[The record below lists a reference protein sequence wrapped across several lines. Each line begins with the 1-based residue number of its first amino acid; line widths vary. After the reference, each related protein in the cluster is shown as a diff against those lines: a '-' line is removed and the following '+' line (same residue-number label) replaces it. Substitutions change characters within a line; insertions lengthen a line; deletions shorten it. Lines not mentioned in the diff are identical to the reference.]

1 MGAARPSAGV
11 AALNGS
17 FVEFDGSGAL
27 GQLQPV
33 KANGSGRST
42 SDITGWLEAGEA
54 RCKPV
59 RVDGWVGRLHG
70 SPTIESAFMSVA
82 LACVKLFNCP

>member
-27 GQLQPV
+27 GQLLSCEFMQHLT
-33 KANGSGRST
+33 ASGWARS
-42 SDITGWLEAGEA
+42 
-54 RCKPV
+54 V
-59 RVDGWVGRLHG
+59 RVCR
-70 SPTIESAFMSVA
+70 PTADNA
-82 LACVKLFNCP
+82 

>member
-27 GQLQPV
+27 GQLPSLV
-33 KANGSGRST
+33 NGCFKVVNQVPRQYR
-42 SDITGWLEAGEA
+42 IT
-54 RCKPV
+54 
-59 RVDGWVGRLHG
+59 
-70 SPTIESAFMSVA
+70 
-82 LACVKLFNCP
+82 

>member
-27 GQLQPV
+27 GQKRPL
-33 KANGSGRST
+33 ANVWHGM
-42 SDITGWLEAGEA
+42 A
-54 RCKPV
+54 R
-59 RVDGWVGRLHG
+59 
-70 SPTIESAFMSVA
+70 
-82 LACVKLFNCP
+82 

>member
-27 GQLQPV
+27 GQEQSAKHVCWL
-33 KANGSGRST
+33 AGSG
-42 SDITGWLEAGEA
+42 WLLPS
-54 RCKPV
+54 RMCD
-59 RVDGWVGRLHG
+59 VDV
-70 SPTIESAFMSVA
+70 
-82 LACVKLFNCP
+82 

>member
-27 GQLQPV
+27 GHNRLFA
-33 KANGSGRST
+33 KGSLLASHLT
-42 SDITGWLEAGEA
+42 MY
-54 RCKPV
+54 V
-59 RVDGWVGRLHG
+59 Q
-70 SPTIESAFMSVA
+70 SVTN
-82 LACVKLFNCP
+82 L

>member
-27 GQLQPV
+27 GHQLPV
-33 KANGSGRST
+33 VVTFRFQEWGRTPIPLSGRFT
-42 SDITGWLEAGEA
+42 TANMN
-54 RCKPV
+54 P
-59 RVDGWVGRLHG
+59 
-70 SPTIESAFMSVA
+70 A
-82 LACVKLFNCP
+82 LARHGQELPVASPAWRRRQAGC

>member
-27 GQLQPV
+27 GQ
-33 KANGSGRST
+33 KRSNEVAPL
-42 SDITGWLEAGEA
+42 TGHSAG
-54 RCKPV
+54 
-59 RVDGWVGRLHG
+59 G
-70 SPTIESAFMSVA
+70 
-82 LACVKLFNCP
+82 KLKHSIAS

>member
-27 GQLQPV
+27 GQLQSFTYVCYQVTNTKPLQLV
-33 KANGSGRST
+33 MKRAA
-42 SDITGWLEAGEA
+42 IFELPEA
-54 RCKPV
+54 R
-59 RVDGWVGRLHG
+59 
-70 SPTIESAFMSVA
+70 
-82 LACVKLFNCP
+82 

>member
-27 GQLQPV
+27 GQKQP
-33 KANGSGRST
+33 AST
-42 SDITGWLEAGEA
+42 FS
-54 RCKPV
+54 
-59 RVDGWVGRLHG
+59 
-70 SPTIESAFMSVA
+70 
-82 LACVKLFNCP
+82 

>member
-27 GQLQPV
+27 GQLLSCEFMQHLT
-33 KANGSGRST
+33 ASG
-42 SDITGWLEAGEA
+42 W
-54 RCKPV
+54 
-59 RVDGWVGRLHG
+59 G
-70 SPTIESAFMSVA
+70 SPFKTS
-82 LACVKLFNCP
+82 LA

>member
-27 GQLQPV
+27 GQEQSAKHVCWL
-33 KANGSGRST
+33 AGSGWFPTFSEAIQKAAVRPEPT
-42 SDITGWLEAGEA
+42 SCVLIT
-54 RCKPV
+54 P
-59 RVDGWVGRLHG
+59 
-70 SPTIESAFMSVA
+70 P
-82 LACVKLFNCP
+82 

>member
-27 GQLQPV
+27 GQLLSCEFMQHLTASGCERPV
-33 KANGSGRST
+33 AYPVTEDCFYG
-42 SDITGWLEAGEA
+42 
-54 RCKPV
+54 KPSLNRVV
-59 RVDGWVGRLHG
+59 RLA
-70 SPTIESAFMSVA
+70 SES
-82 LACVKLFNCP
+82 